1 MHIRTSELLQSADQQ
16 MTDILRRM
24 NAEQQELRNDMM
36 CVQEELRKAKENI
49 EQLLQNELYTELKE
63 KVMEHDEKLKI
74 LEEKGKRNISTGSLG
89 YHSMPPSR
97 EPSLSN
103 LPLIPEISDP
113 SDPCDPSDPSDPSIP
128 KIKIS
133 SSDTK

>member
-74 LEEKGKRNISTGSLG
+74 LEEKGKRKNISTGSLG

-97 EPSLSN
+97 EPSSSN
-103 LPLIPEISDP
+103 LLSIPEDQ
-113 SDPCDPSDPSDPSIP
+113 D
-128 KIKIS
+128 
-133 SSDTK
+133 